1 MRMKK
6 APSVSRVVLLLIVVV
21 LLSSFITLAVIE
33 LGTSRPYATQEIEY
47 TYAVRDRVGIVL
59 DTDALHFGT
68 GPRGATLQR
77 GINLTIPYDAQVRI
91 DADTDVLQVSDND
104 FYLEKDTVYPLEF
117 YLTIPED
124 ASNGNYSGVLSFQ
137 FFR

>member
-6 APSVSRVVLLLIVVV
+6 APSVSRIVLLLVGVV
-21 LLSSFITLAVIE
+21 LLSSIATLTIIE
-33 LGTSRPYATQEIEY
+33 LSGSRPYATQEIEY

-77 GINLTIPYDAQVRI
+77 GINLSLPYDARVRI

-104 FYLEKDTVYPLEF
+104 FYLEKGMTYPLEF

-124 ASNGNYSGVLSFQ
+124 VSNGNYSGLLTFQ